1 MECTQTLQVKERLF
15 SQQNLE
21 LTKKLETDLD
31 ETRKSKKDLEV
42 KIELCEEQLQKTLEQ
57 TKAQVTEKDKQI
69 RELKSQRDSLFV
81 EI

>member
-31 ETRKSKKDLEV
+31 ETKKSKKDLEV
-42 KIELCEEQLQKTLEQ
+42 KVEFCEDQLQKTLEH
-57 TKAQVTEKDKQI
+57 TKA
-69 RELKSQRDSLFV
+69 
-81 EI
+81 